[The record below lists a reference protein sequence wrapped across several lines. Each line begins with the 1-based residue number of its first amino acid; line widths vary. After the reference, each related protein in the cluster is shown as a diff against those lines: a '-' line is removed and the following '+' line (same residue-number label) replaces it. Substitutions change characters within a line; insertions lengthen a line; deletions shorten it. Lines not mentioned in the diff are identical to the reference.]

1 MEPEPLA
8 TKPIARECF
17 MHRKLKPPI
26 TFQNAND
33 RQVEPVRG
41 LEYKTARFDIV
52 IGPTD
57 FDVVGIAGPQNI
69 AGHQAITLGFDGT
82 TFARISMVSP
92 GLFRRRA
99 SSAIWVHRLGGIPS
113 FSQSAKVGLETPK
126 RICAS
131 PYPPNR
137 SITWVTFI
145 MPAQFRKTDIE
156 STRKRWLI

>member
-1 MEPEPLA
+1 MKHKPLA
-8 TKPIARECF
+8 TKPITRECF
-17 MHRKLKPPI
+17 MHRKFDPPI
-26 TFQNAND
+26 AFQDAND
-33 RQVEPVRG
+33 GQVEPVTG
-41 LEYKTARFDIV
+41 LKHEAPRFNV
-52 IGPTD
+52 LVGPAD
-57 FDVVGIAGPQNI
+57 LDVVGIAGAQDVT
-69 AGHQAITLGFDGT
+69 GHQAITLGFDGT
-82 TFARISMVSP
+82 TFARTSMVSP

-145 MPAQFRKTDIE
+145 MPAYSGILMRK
-156 STRKRWLI
+156 STRKHG